1 MNAIKRLSY
10 NDPGSNKNYAWV
22 RNDFITQS
30 ETLEEAMKEWAW
42 ELILDDN
49 GNVDDIDFIGEK
61 IGDDLILFE
70 AIAPY
75 IEKDSYIEMYGED
88 GYRWRW
94 IFDGEKCKEIYPE
107 TIWRD

>member
-1 MNAIKRLSY
+1 LSY
-10 NDPGSNKNYAWV
+10 NDPGPKKNYAWV

-30 ETLEEAMKEWAW
+30 ETLEEVMKEWAW

-49 GNVDDIDFIGEK
+49 DNVDDIDFIGEK

-70 AIAPY
+70 TIAPY

-88 GYRWRW
+88 GCRWRW
-94 IFDGEKCKEIYPE
+94 IFDGEECKEIYPE
-107 TIWRD
+107 TIWGN